1 MTNDVTVE
9 FSVERAKDVPRIGQR
24 KTVRVNGRPTVL
36 FCRKLY
42 VDMVRDWDEETG
54 THPQLTFEGNATYG
68 PTIRTWRG
76 ESGH

>member
-24 KTVRVNGRPTVL
+24 KTLRVNGRREVL
-36 FCRKLY
+36 FCRKLD
-42 VDMVRDWDEETG
+42 VDMVRDWDDTG
-54 THPQLTFEGNATYG
+54 THPQVTFEGNATYG
-68 PTIRTWRG
+68 PTVRTWRG